1 MKKTILTLAL
11 ALTSLCT
18 IAAQDIV
25 ALQPTTTT
33 LTGNTAY
40 KLQYQH
46 PGILPLQV
54 WEVQGFATNNNT
66 QFVITNAVQIKN
78 FTVSEITQVGTSGSE
93 FIFTVNLPGATPRSL
108 VRLSTKV
115 TTLDVQPIESLYS
128 EVLSLSFRPPA
139 ARVLKAS
146 QP

>member
-1 MKKTILTLAL
+1 MRKTILAL
-11 ALTSLCT
+11 TIALTSLCAV
-18 IAAQDIV
+18 AAQDIV

-33 LTGNTAY
+33 LIGNTVY

-46 PGILPLQV
+46 PGLLPLQV

-66 QFVITNAVQIKN
+66 QFVITNAVQVKN
-78 FTVSEITQVGTSGSE
+78 FTISEITQVGNSGTD
-93 FIFTVNLPGATPRSL
+93 FVFTVNLPGATPRSL

-115 TTLDVQPIESLYS
+115 TTTDLQPVESTYS

-139 ARVLKAS
+139 ARFLKAT